1 LTIVA
6 SFLIVSLGGVFYT
19 NWVNDQAEQ
28 RYQELLRRSEQQWC
42 TIIGT
47 LDQAYQINP
56 PTTPLGQRLATQMHL
71 LYGNFGCVSV
81 GDPSR

>member
-1 LTIVA
+1 MVVVLVLIIAGVVYTGIVQH
-6 SFLIVSLGGVFYT
+6 
-19 NWVNDQAEQ
+19 QAEQ
-28 RYQELLRRSEQQWC
+28 RYQELLRKSEQQWC

-47 LDQAYQINP
+47 LDEAYQINP

-81 GDPSR
+81 AEVSK